1 MLFSGTAM
9 LAFALAIVGLYS
21 VVSYSAAQR
30 TSELRHSHCP
40 RRAASKRALERLRDN
55 NTKSVGSGLAAG
67 ILLSTGMNKLATRW
81 IGTSWHSSLIIL
93 GTALLMIST
102 STLSAIGR
110 TNAHRRKQGPARQNP
125 AKQRHSKILETL
137 TPPTDSANILN
148 GRLPAIPRP
157 KRLRIGFRVSI
168 LASGSSGNCTLLE
181 TERTCLL
188 VDAGINRKELG
199 RRLECLGIKPGRLDG
214 ILISHEHTDHTNGL
228 AQISHEWSAT
238 AYVTKSTH
246 QEIKKYLPEPA
257 AKKLSRVEHIRAGDV
272 FTIGDIEVSAF
283 AIPHDAADPVGYTF
297 RTNGTKVAIVTDLG
311 YLPELV
317 KHHLREADC
326 LILESNHDL
335 EMLKVGPYP
344 WYIKQRVMSR
354 TGHLSNTVVSDFL
367 ADPEVFDARARY
379 LVLAHLSQ
387 QNNTPDLAR
396 ISAEEGLNRRPQEA
410 AFRGELMLA
419 SQHRPV
425 GPLIL

>member
-1 MLFSGTAM
+1 M
-9 LAFALAIVGLYS
+9 
-21 VVSYSAAQR
+21 
-30 TSELRHSHCP
+30 
-40 RRAASKRALERLRDN
+40 
-55 NTKSVGSGLAAG
+55 
-67 ILLSTGMNKLATRW
+67 
-81 IGTSWHSSLIIL
+81 
-93 GTALLMIST
+93 
-102 STLSAIGR
+102 
-110 TNAHRRKQGPARQNP
+110 
-125 AKQRHSKILETL
+125 

-419 SQHRPV
+419 SQHKPI
-425 GPLIL
+425 GPLVL